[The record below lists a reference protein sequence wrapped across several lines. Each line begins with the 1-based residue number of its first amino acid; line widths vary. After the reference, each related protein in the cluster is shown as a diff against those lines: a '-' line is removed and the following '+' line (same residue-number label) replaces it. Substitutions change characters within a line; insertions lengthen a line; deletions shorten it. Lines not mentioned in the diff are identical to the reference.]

1 MILSIVFFT
10 LSKSAATPIFRQ
22 GFSSYLIPIVYL
34 IIVHFIFIFAA
45 VVCARKLNFTG
56 PETISVLYA
65 VPQKTLAMGV
75 PLLSAYFADDP
86 TLLGIALLPLLFYHP
101 WQLFI
106 AGILKSLP
114 IVKSWGA
121 KQKSA

>member
-1 MILSIVFFT
+1 M
-10 LSKSAATPIFRQ
+10 
-22 GFSSYLIPIVYL
+22 
-34 IIVHFIFIFAA
+34 A
-45 VVCARKLNFTG
+45 VLCARKLRFSG

-65 VPQKTLAMGV
+65 APQKTLALGV

-86 TLLGIALLPLLFYHP
+86 AVLGVALLPLLFYHP

-114 IVKSWGA
+114 IVKSWGM
-121 KQKSA
+121 KPETTH